1 MKSELEIN
9 NHNKIEHLKMIQN
22 VINRMGWNSF
32 YIKGIVATLT
42 LPFLYLTIDKGYL
55 SWWVFLTFGILIFL
69 FILFM
74 WRLDAFFLFQER
86 LYRKF
91 YDEVRNKKGKID
103 FSMDAS
109 KFASKNGIFYV
120 MLSKTLRWFYGF
132 FLFSSIT
139 LTILMNVI

>member
-74 WRLDAFFLFQER
+74 WRLDAFFCFKKDFIENFTMKCETKKVKLIFQWMR
-86 LYRKF
+86 VNLH
-91 YDEVRNKKGKID
+91 
-103 FSMDAS
+103 
-109 KFASKNGIFYV
+109 
-120 MLSKTLRWFYGF
+120 LKTEF
-132 FLFSSIT
+132 F
-139 LTILMNVI
+139 M